1 MTVQLSARQP
11 HPLRPVSGPISSL
24 LPSGNSLSPLQFGN
38 KDRSHAPGLLT
49 RLKEGTQ
56 KHSRKWLLGI
66 VLAAGAALG
75 VKGCHS
81 MHENTKAA
89 SVASVTSFWG
99 LPGGYVMKDGQV
111 TSPFGLPLGKV
122 TADGKAYKLFS
133 PIQTGEVSPDGVIYS
148 GAVLKLPVARIAP
161 DGKVTGYLTGIYQG
175 KIEGDLPLQEK
186 GAVALLTILKKSS
199 SSGSKS
205 SK

>member
-1 MTVQLSARQP
+1 
-11 HPLRPVSGPISSL
+11 
-24 LPSGNSLSPLQFGN
+24 
-38 KDRSHAPGLLT
+38 
-49 RLKEGTQ
+49 
-56 KHSRKWLLGI
+56 LLGI
-66 VLAAGAALG
+66 ALTAGALFG

-99 LPGGYVMKDGQV
+99 MPGGYVMKDGQV

-133 PIQTGEVSPDGVIYS
+133 PIQTGEVSPEGVIYS

-161 DGKVTGYLTGIYQG
+161 DGKVTGYFTGIYQG

-186 GAVALLTILKKSS
+186 GAVALLTILQKSSSSS